1 MPRYFEFDVALQYI
15 QPRIWWEFHLPTIDG
30 KPSAS
35 VPNDEDCGG
44 LPGYENLVH
53 FIQTGE
59 DVVGD
64 APEGLRIWIGGWS
77 PETFDNEAVKAK
89 FDQ

>member
-1 MPRYFEFDVALQYI
+1 MPRYFEFDVALQYT
-15 QPRIWWEFHLPTIDG
+15 QPRIWWEFRLPTIDE
-30 KPSAS
+30 KPSAG

-53 FIQTGE
+53 FIQTG
-59 DVVGD
+59 VGIVGD
-64 APEGLRIWIGGWS
+64 GPERRRTWLGDWT
-77 PETFDNEAVKAK
+77 PEAFDNEAVKAK